1 MYKSILPSFKVS
13 MKITSAK
20 IHDIIMIIYLKN
32 IYLFLLRSPE
42 KLHKKSS
49 HHKMLVNTGAMH
61 YNLLGSFKN
70 IRSTLKKFPSK
81 S

>member
-13 MKITSAK
+13 MKITAAK
-20 IHDIIMIIYLKN
+20 IQVIIMIVYLKN

-49 HHKMLVNTGAMH
+49 HHKMLVNIGAMH
-61 YNLLGSFKN
+61 YNLLGSFL
-70 IRSTLKKFPSK
+70 TYDLH
-81 S
+81 

>member
-1 MYKSILPSFKVS
+1 MYKSSLPSFKVS

-49 HHKMLVNTGAMH
+49 HHKMLVNIGAMH
-61 YNLLGSFKN
+61 YNLLGSFL
-70 IRSTLKKFPSK
+70 TYDLH
-81 S
+81 

>member
-1 MYKSILPSFKVS
+1 MYKSILSSFKVS

-49 HHKMLVNTGAMH
+49 HHKMLVNIGALH
-61 YNLLGSFKN
+61 YNLLGSFL
-70 IRSTLKKFPSK
+70 TYDLH
-81 S
+81 

>member
-1 MYKSILPSFKVS
+1 MYKSILPSLKVS
-13 MKITSAK
+13 MKITSVK

-49 HHKMLVNTGAMH
+49 HHKMLVNIGAMH
-61 YNLLGSFKN
+61 YNLLGSFL
-70 IRSTLKKFPSK
+70 TYDLH
-81 S
+81 